1 MTQRLADYGIVLG
14 VVLVLVLLFRLSRN
28 LLHRFTLTAEK
39 KNGAFSLDDALV
51 WGMRFLLTGLLLL
64 PFVTSILA
72 FVDNRHLTGGIVLH
86 LCLTAVSV
94 ILFSFAEDLFRDY
107 NSYGGP
113 QLRPVSWHWKRVMP
127 LLLGFWVIGSVFLS
141 PLFYS
146 GLTVLAAVFY
156 RLCLFFRRAERQS
169 ARQ

>member
-14 VVLVLVLLFRLSRN
+14 VVLVLVILFRLSRN
-28 LLHRFTLTAEK
+28 LLHRFTSSARGR
-39 KNGAFSLDDALV
+39 NGSFSLDDALV

-72 FVDNRHLTGGIVLH
+72 FVNNRHLTGGIVLH
-86 LCLTAVSV
+86 LSLTAVSV

-107 NSYGGP
+107 NSYGGT
-113 QLRPVSWHWKRVMP
+113 QLKPVSWHWKRVMP
-127 LLLGFWVIGSVFLS
+127 LLAVFWVVGTVFLS

-146 GLTVLAAVFY
+146 GLTLLAAVFY

-169 ARQ
+169 AR

>member
-14 VVLVLVLLFRLSRN
+14 IVLVLVILFRLSRN
-28 LLHRFTLTAEK
+28 LLHRFTSAAEK
-39 KNGAFSLDDALV
+39 RNGSFSLDDALL

-72 FVDNRHLTGGIVLH
+72 FVNNRHLAGGIALH
-86 LCLTAVSV
+86 LSLTAVSV
-94 ILFSFAEDLFRDY
+94 VLFSFAEDLFRDY
-107 NSYGGP
+107 NSYGGT
-113 QLRPVSWHWKRVMP
+113 QLKTVSWHWKRIMP
-127 LLLGFWVIGSVFLS
+127 LLIGFWVVGTVFLS

-156 RLCLFFRRAERQS
+156 RSCLFFRRSERQPS
-169 ARQ
+169 RQ